1 MEKPSFKDDF
11 FPLKPPFVGH
21 FFQPPLNSGEAASPG
36 HSGTQQAS
44 LLRGAWDETRNEALD
59 GWKKLWTTGELWFS
73 ISLLILLWQVWG
85 YTWYVPH
92 FQIVLEFFGD
102 LFWLCS
108 MIHFGGGIRLSCSGI
123 HSSISRWNHPTSCRR
138 CSPEINGRCPAYG
151 GRKTIPLSPK
161 WS

>member
-1 MEKPSFKDDF
+1 MIFPIKTSICRAF
-11 FPLKPPFVGH
+11 FPATFEQRGSDVART
-21 FFQPPLNSGEAASPG
+21 FRDAASFA
-36 HSGTQQAS
+36 TAWR
-44 LLRGAWDETRNEALD
+44 LRRNEKWGA
-59 GWKKLWTTGELWFS
+59 GWVEKVMDDWWIVIFHITFDTFVT
-73 ISLLILLWQVWG
+73 SLGV